1 MDEDTATTAADGLC
15 DKCGLC
21 LHEKDE
27 NGLCTVE
34 GCQHIGMECCGTA
47 TPTEPGEDEGDGD
60 GDEGDTP
67 VIDVTKPEG
76 GDTTQPSEGDGGEV
90 ETFTTRVMAASA
102 VDARADTN
110 TNTGNGIYS
119 DDYVTEMLA
128 WIATATQDDLD
139 NMDQQRHDAIFG
151 KHQKD
156 AAGNLLYLETTIE
169 NGKEVEKVVTNET
182 NVTTGEPNLPYYDN
196 TGSQRLYEA
205 YQARV
210 ASLVGETS
218 GPT

>member
-67 VIDVTKPEG
+67 VIDVTKPEAG
-76 GDTTQPSEGDGGEV
+76 TPLSRARATAARSR
-90 ETFTTRVMAASA
+90 TFTTRVMAA
-102 VDARADTN
+102 RR
-110 TNTGNGIYS
+110 G
-119 DDYVTEMLA
+119 
-128 WIATATQDDLD
+128 
-139 NMDQQRHDAIFG
+139 
-151 KHQKD
+151 
-156 AAGNLLYLETTIE
+156 
-169 NGKEVEKVVTNET
+169 
-182 NVTTGEPNLPYYDN
+182 
-196 TGSQRLYEA
+196 
-205 YQARV
+205 
-210 ASLVGETS
+210 
-218 GPT
+218 

>member
-76 GDTTQPSEGDGGEV
+76 GDTTQPSEGRRRRG
-90 ETFTTRVMAASA
+90 R
-102 VDARADTN
+102 
-110 TNTGNGIYS
+110 
-119 DDYVTEMLA
+119 
-128 WIATATQDDLD
+128 DLHHAGHGC
-139 NMDQQRHDAIFG
+139 QRG
-151 KHQKD
+151 
-156 AAGNLLYLETTIE
+156 
-169 NGKEVEKVVTNET
+169 
-182 NVTTGEPNLPYYDN
+182 
-196 TGSQRLYEA
+196 
-205 YQARV
+205 
-210 ASLVGETS
+210 
-218 GPT
+218 